1 MATRGT
7 VGKHCFQG
15 AGGYGRYWRGLGIIV
30 ALWAA
35 VGSASARSTL
45 SARLDQ
51 PAIAGP
57 ALDQQAILY
66 LHYFPGDGEAIV
78 SAQLRCLGNARLQS
92 VRAALG
98 PAQLAEASIGIDY
111 AARPVAGERIDTLY
125 IDLVAAEVGKIGW
138 SAAIYSSL
146 DPQGAPAH
154 QIEFDL
160 AVRPPPAVS
169 WSIEPQRVYQ
179 GEHFDLRAIVRFD
192 DSSGAPL
199 EELSWN
205 WPPELNWP
213 EGDAPQRWE
222 GNLAPGQADTLSWAV
237 RVAPAHLGPLPL
249 AGTARVS
256 GQSSVDLAT
265 RHLQVDPLPVMA
277 LEPGFMMAVEPE
289 LMEVGKRGPITCI
302 WRNESADPIGL
313 AALRLQV
320 APAFS
325 DVSLV
330 EGPPG
335 AALVQSDAD
344 AAPSLLISGLDS
356 LDAGAAIRA
365 TLEAVPQRPGPFTW
379 QSACKPLGREHFISL
394 RGASTV
400 RVVWQG
406 TAPAQGGAEQ
416 TPTDLQLLNQAFV
429 HALDHQMDALP
440 LSPGTRLFLQPE
452 DEKNAANWIVEDA
465 LIEILQKRGYQ
476 VLVRQPE
483 DAPADVFYY
492 RLVRAR
498 VMYSQASRPQEI
510 LTGYSRFHKRA
521 RVMYSPASR
530 RLLSWSNQQRRDA
543 YGDLFVRVETTADR
557 IVRWDRRVQ
566 AYRSDAVPKGLHE
579 ILGGDDMV
587 EQTVLKP
594 ENKTIVR
601 GLSAGILGGL
611 FYIFFVL

>member
-1 MATRGT
+1 MATRRT
-7 VGKHCFQG
+7 VGRRGLQGGEG
-15 AGGYGRYWRGLGIIV
+15 AGSYGSYWRGLGVVV

-35 VGSASARSTL
+35 VAPASARSTL
-45 SARLDQ
+45 SVRLDQ

-57 ALDQQAILY
+57 ALDQQSILY

-78 SAQLRCLGNARLQS
+78 SAKLRCLGNARLQN
-92 VRAALG
+92 VRSALG
-98 PAQLAEASIGIDY
+98 QAQLEEASVGIDY

-125 IDLVAAEVGKIGW
+125 IDLVAAEVEKIGW

-179 GEHFDLRAIVRFD
+179 GERFDLRAIVRFD
-192 DSSGAPL
+192 AASGPPL
-199 EELSWN
+199 EGLSWN
-205 WPPELNWP
+205 WPPELSWP
-213 EGDAPQRWE
+213 EGDAPQHWE
-222 GNLAPGQADTLSWAV
+222 GSLAPGQADTLSWAV

-249 AGTARVS
+249 AVAAQVS
-256 GQSSVDLAT
+256 GQSPVDLVT
-265 RHLQVDPLPVMA
+265 RHLQVDPLPAMA
-277 LEPGFMMAVEPE
+277 LEPEF
-289 LMEVGKRGPITCI
+289 MEVGKRGPITCT

-330 EGPPG
+330 KGPPG
-335 AALVQSDAD
+335 AALVQSDEAG
-344 AAPSLLISGLDS
+344 APSLLVSGLDS
-356 LDAGAAIRA
+356 LDAGAAIRVM
-365 TLEAVPQRPGPFTW
+365 LEAVPQRPGPFTW
-379 QSACKPLGREHFISL
+379 QSACKPLGREHFIPL
-394 RGASTV
+394 RGANTV
-400 RVVWQG
+400 RVVWNG
-406 TAPAQGGAEQ
+406 TAPVQGGERQ
-416 TPTDLQLLNQAFV
+416 TPTDLQLINQAFV
-429 HALDHQMDALP
+429 LALDHQMDALP

-452 DEKNAANWIVEDA
+452 DHKNEANWVVEDA
-465 LIEILQKRGYQ
+465 LIETLQRRGYQ

-483 DAPADVFYY
+483 DAPADVCYY

-498 VMYSQASRPQEI
+498 V
-510 LTGYSRFHKRA
+510 
-521 RVMYSPASR
+521 VYSPAPR
-530 RLLSWSNQQRRDA
+530 RLLLWSNQQRREA
-543 YGDLFVRVETTADR
+543 YGDLFLRVETTADR

-566 AYRSDAVPKGLHE
+566 AYSADMVPKGLHE
-579 ILGGDDMV
+579 VLGGGDMV

-594 ENKTIVR
+594 ENKAIVR